1 MHRHKATHKIKKAKI
16 ATSKT
21 VKIKHAVN
29 SLPKRR
35 ICLQEG
41 AEESKLVTDERQ
53 GVVCLR
59 LDSEETVTAHRFPLS
74 ESKRG
79 CYKVDRYFFRE
90 VSWRCS
96 IKKWKL

>member
-53 GVVCLR
+53 GAVCLR
-59 LDSEETVTAHRFPLS
+59 LDSEEGNSPLLSIVCVTAHRRTRTRVIKSPL
-74 ESKRG
+74 RL
-79 CYKVDRYFFRE
+79 D
-90 VSWRCS
+90 
-96 IKKWKL
+96 L